1 MAISRRLE
9 QKENASRDHPFFF
22 HVCANRRLSHSSRTH
37 YWKKKERSNAGS
49 YVSSFI
55 FFISFLNPPGTD
67 QPFLQSSFG
76 WSGVD
81 GGWKEIE
88 NEREKKHFKTIS
100 SFFSSFANCNWRR
113 KKGNR
118 KCFFSVSWTGHQ
130 KKEKEDAIIWASA
143 RSLMSSFFFWLAVKR
158 QITVILFLF
167 IIQHITKN
175 KEKMCWMKRK
185 GLWPLSIPF
194 WKEKSDQWWP
204 RWRKKWPSIALFLL
218 KRNHLPTIR
227 MKTYDRSRSFS
238 FSREIF
244 LVSISWLGQRPLLR
258 ASQRTQE
265 SQHNKRKR
273 RKQTFDR
280 ISDRLFS
287 FFF

>member
-1 MAISRRLE
+1 MWGKCEILSGIIRWIFFSLSHLFDNKWKKRTADGQDKI
-9 QKENASRDHPFFF
+9 PFFLLA
-22 HVCANRRLSHSSRTH
+22 CAHCLLFYNAGTCEKERIPFQKR
-37 YWKKKERSNAGS
+37 KKKSDRPH
-49 YVSSFI
+49 I
-55 FFISFLNPPGTD
+55 
-67 QPFLQSSFG
+67 
-76 WSGVD
+76 
-81 GGWKEIE
+81 
-88 NEREKKHFKTIS
+88 
-100 SFFSSFANCNWRR
+100 SFFSFLVWPFDRSF
-113 KKGNR
+113 
-118 KCFFSVSWTGHQ
+118 
-130 KKEKEDAIIWASA
+130 
-143 RSLMSSFFFWLAVKR
+143 
-158 QITVILFLF
+158 
-167 IIQHITKN
+167 
-175 KEKMCWMKRK
+175 
-185 GLWPLSIPF
+185 
-194 WKEKSDQWWP
+194 
-204 RWRKKWPSIALFLL
+204 FLL